1 MLEIW
6 GMEKYKHELDCG
18 QFITHPLILAILMK
32 ELLWK
37 PHNFKNLFYFKVREP

>member
-18 QFITHPLILAILMK
+18 QFITNPLILVISNERTIMETL
-32 ELLWK
+32 
-37 PHNFKNLFYFKVREP
+37 